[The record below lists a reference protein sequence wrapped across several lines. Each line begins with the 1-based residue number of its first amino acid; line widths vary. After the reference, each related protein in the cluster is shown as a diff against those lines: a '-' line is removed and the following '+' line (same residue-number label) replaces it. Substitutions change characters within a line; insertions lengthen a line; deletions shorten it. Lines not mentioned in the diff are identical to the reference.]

1 MLAHSITFTHLLLY
15 SKNLPD
21 FRQNKMRCY
30 DMNMVKTIDASIAIY
45 LLFALQSY
53 EIFLRLSRLDFSI
66 SIDSVLLTLLKQGSF
81 GYTK

>member
-1 MLAHSITFTHLLLY
+1 
-15 SKNLPD
+15 
-21 FRQNKMRCY
+21 
-30 DMNMVKTIDASIAIY
+30 MNMVKTIDASIAIY
-45 LLFALQSY
+45 LLFACESY